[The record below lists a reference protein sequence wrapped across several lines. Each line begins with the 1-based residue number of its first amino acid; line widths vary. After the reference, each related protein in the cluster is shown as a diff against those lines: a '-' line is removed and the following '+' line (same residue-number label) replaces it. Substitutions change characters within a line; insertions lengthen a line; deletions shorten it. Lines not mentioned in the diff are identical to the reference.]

1 MALVTATEGYG
12 TARAVKGAEAF
23 LGGPSLIIS
32 ERQTLRHMNASR
44 QDGGQGVRPIQFGT
58 SGWRDIIAENFTFAN
73 VRLVTRAIA
82 EYLVAE
88 GRPGSGVVVGYD
100 TRFLSEAFA
109 ADAAAVLAAHGVRVF
124 LCDRDVPTPVVAY
137 EVVRRGAA
145 AGLNVTASHN
155 PPEYNGLKLSDS
167 SGGPAQPAVTD
178 RIETQVR
185 ELAREPEAPCPTL
198 QEMETK
204 GLVVRIDPRPAYL
217 ARLRELVD
225 FKAIAAAHLKVAVDL
240 FFGTARGYLDQ
251 ALREAGCDVHL
262 LHDSRNP
269 AFGGHA
275 PDPSEENLQDL
286 AMAVRFGGCDLGLA
300 TDGDADRYG
309 ILDKDGSFIEPNYI
323 LALLL
328 RHLIKTRGWRG
339 GVARSVATSHLVD
352 AVARHLGVPLYE
364 TKVGFKYLGQ
374 LITQEKVVLSG
385 EESAGLSIQGHV
397 PEKDGVLATLLVTE
411 MVAMADGKSVRGLL
425 EALYAEVGTVIHAR
439 RLNFRLSP
447 QQQERLATRL
457 KSLPAQVAGLRV
469 VQVGTLEG
477 TKLLLEDGSW
487 LLLRPSGTEPV
498 VRLYM
503 DAHSEEQLD
512 ELTMAARALLGV

>member
-1 MALVTATEGYG
+1 MH
-12 TARAVKGAEAF
+12 
-23 LGGPSLIIS
+23 IS
-32 ERQTLRHMNASR
+32 G
-44 QDGGQGVRPIQFGT
+44 QDGGRGVRPIQFGT

-82 EYLVAE
+82 EYLLSQ
-88 GRPGSGVVVGYD
+88 GRPESGVVVGYD

-109 ADAAAVLAAHGVRVF
+109 AEAAAVLAAHGVQVF
-124 LCDRDVPTPVVAY
+124 LCDRDAPTPVVAY

-155 PPEYNGLKLSDS
+155 PPEYNGLKLSGP

-178 RIETQVR
+178 RIEARVR
-185 ELAREPEAPCPTL
+185 ELLGEPEAPYSSL
-198 QEMETK
+198 QEMEAK
-204 GLVVRIDPRPAYL
+204 GLVARIDPRLTYL

-225 FKAIAAAHLKVAVDL
+225 FKAIAAAHLRVAVDL
-240 FFGTARGYLDQ
+240 LFGTARGYLDQ
-251 ALREAGCDVHL
+251 ALREAGCDVHV

-275 PDPSEENLQDL
+275 PDPSKENLQEL
-286 AMAVRFGGCDLGLA
+286 AVAVRSAGCHLGLA

-309 ILDKDGSFIEPNYI
+309 ILDRDGSFIEPNYI

-397 PEKDGVLATLLVTE
+397 PEKDGVLAALLVTE
-411 MVAMADGKSVRGLL
+411 MVAMADGKSVLGLL

-439 RLNFRLSP
+439 RLNFHLSP
-447 QQQERLATRL
+447 QQQQRLATRL

-487 LLLRPSGTEPV
+487 LLVRPSGTEPV

>member
-1 MALVTATEGYG
+1 
-12 TARAVKGAEAF
+12 
-23 LGGPSLIIS
+23 
-32 ERQTLRHMNASR
+32 
-44 QDGGQGVRPIQFGT
+44 
-58 SGWRDIIAENFTFAN
+58 
-73 VRLVTRAIA
+73 
-82 EYLVAE
+82 
-88 GRPGSGVVVGYD
+88 
-100 TRFLSEAFA
+100 
-109 ADAAAVLAAHGVRVF
+109 
-124 LCDRDVPTPVVAY
+124 
-137 EVVRRGAA
+137 
-145 AGLNVTASHN
+145 
-155 PPEYNGLKLSDS
+155 
-167 SGGPAQPAVTD
+167 
-178 RIETQVR
+178 
-185 ELAREPEAPCPTL
+185 
-198 QEMETK
+198 
-204 GLVVRIDPRPAYL
+204 
-217 ARLRELVD
+217 LVD
-225 FKAIAAAHLKVAVDL
+225 FKAIAAAHLRVAVDL
-240 FFGTARGYLDQ
+240 LFGTARGYLDQ
-251 ALREAGCDVHL
+251 ALREDGCDVHV

-275 PDPSEENLQDL
+275 PDPSKENLQEL
-286 AMAVRFGGCDLGLA
+286 AVAVRSAGCHLGLA

-309 ILDKDGSFIEPNYI
+309 ILDRDGSFIEPNYI

-397 PEKDGVLATLLVTE
+397 PEKDGVLAALLVTE
-411 MVAMADGKSVRGLL
+411 MVAMADGKSVLGLL

-439 RLNFRLSP
+439 RLNFHLSP
-447 QQQERLATRL
+447 QQQQRLATRL
-457 KSLPAQVAGLRV
+457 KNLPAQVAGLRV

-487 LLLRPSGTEPV
+487 LLVRPSGTEPV

-512 ELTMAARALLGV
+512 ELRMAARELLGV

>member
-1 MALVTATEGYG
+1 
-12 TARAVKGAEAF
+12 
-23 LGGPSLIIS
+23 
-32 ERQTLRHMNASR
+32 
-44 QDGGQGVRPIQFGT
+44 
-58 SGWRDIIAENFTFAN
+58 
-73 VRLVTRAIA
+73 
-82 EYLVAE
+82 
-88 GRPGSGVVVGYD
+88 
-100 TRFLSEAFA
+100 
-109 ADAAAVLAAHGVRVF
+109 
-124 LCDRDVPTPVVAY
+124 VPTPVVAY

-155 PPEYNGLKLSDS
+155 PPEYNGLKLSDP

-178 RIETQVR
+178 RIEARVR
-185 ELAREPEAPCPTL
+185 ELLGEPEAPYSSL
-198 QEMETK
+198 QEMEAK
-204 GLVVRIDPRPAYL
+204 GLVARIDPRLTYL

-225 FKAIAAAHLKVAVDL
+225 FKAIAAAHLSVAVDL
-240 FFGTARGYLDQ
+240 LFGTARGYLDQ
-251 ALREAGCDVHL
+251 ALREAGCDVHI

-275 PDPSEENLQDL
+275 PDPSKENLQEL
-286 AMAVRFGGCDLGLA
+286 AVAVRSAGCHLGLA

-309 ILDKDGSFIEPNYI
+309 ILDRDGSFIEPNYI

-328 RHLIKTRGWRG
+328 RHLIKARGWHG

-397 PEKDGVLATLLVTE
+397 PEKDGILAALLVTE
-411 MVAMADGKSVRGLL
+411 MVAMADGKSVLGLL

-439 RLNFRLSP
+439 RLNFHLSP
-447 QQQERLATRL
+447 QQQQRLATRL

-487 LLLRPSGTEPV
+487 LLVRPSGTEPV

>member
-1 MALVTATEGYG
+1 
-12 TARAVKGAEAF
+12 VK
-23 LGGPSLIIS
+23 
-32 ERQTLRHMNASR
+32 
-44 QDGGQGVRPIQFGT
+44 PIRFGT

-82 EYLVAE
+82 EHLLAE
-88 GRPGSGVVVGYD
+88 GRPEFGVVVGYD

-109 ADAAAVLAAHGVRVF
+109 AEAATVLAAHGVQVF

-137 EVVRRGAA
+137 EVVRRRAA

-167 SGGPAQPAVTD
+167 SGGPAQPAVTS
-178 RIETQVR
+178 RIEARVR
-185 ELAREPEAPCPTL
+185 ELAGEPEVACTPL
-198 QEMETK
+198 RELEAK
-204 GLVVRIDPRPAYL
+204 GLVARIDPRPAYL

-225 FKAIAAAHLKVAVDL
+225 FKAIAAARMKVAVDL
-240 FFGTARGYLDQ
+240 LFGTARGYLDQ
-251 ALREAGCDVHL
+251 ALRDAGCVVHL

-269 AFGGHA
+269 SFGGHA
-275 PDPSEENLQDL
+275 PDPSEQNLQDL
-286 AMAVRFGGCDLGLA
+286 AESVRSAGCDLGLA

-309 ILDKDGSFIEPNYI
+309 ILDRDGGFVEPNYI

-328 RHLIKTRGWRG
+328 RHLIRARGWRG

-352 AVARHLGVPLYE
+352 AVAKRLDVPLYE

-374 LITQEKVVLSG
+374 LIAQGRVVLSG

-397 PEKDGVLATLLVTE
+397 PEKDGILAALLVAE
-411 MVAMADGKSVRGLL
+411 MVAMSEGKSLRDLL
-425 EALYAEVGTVIHAR
+425 EALYVETGTVIRAR
-439 RLNFRLSP
+439 RLNFHLSRE
-447 QQQERLATRL
+447 QQERLAERL
-457 KSLPAQVAGLRV
+457 ANLPARVAGLQV

-487 LLLRPSGTEPV
+487 LLVRPSGTEPV

-503 DAHSEEQLD
+503 DAHSEKQID
-512 ELTMAARALLGV
+512 DLTTAARELLGV

>member
-12 TARAVKGAEAF
+12 TARAVKDAEAF

-204 GLVVRIDPRPAYL
+204 GLVVCIDPRPAYL

>member
-1 MALVTATEGYG
+1 
-12 TARAVKGAEAF
+12 
-23 LGGPSLIIS
+23 
-32 ERQTLRHMNASR
+32 
-44 QDGGQGVRPIQFGT
+44 VRPIQFGT

-82 EYLVAE
+82 EYLSAE
-88 GRPGSGVVVGYD
+88 GTPGSGVVVGYD

-109 ADAAAVLAAHGVRVF
+109 AEAAAVLAAHGVQVF

-137 EVVRRGAA
+137 EVVRRRAG

-167 SGGPAQPAVTD
+167 SGGPAQPAVTN
-178 RIETQVR
+178 RIEARVR
-185 ELAREPEAPCPTL
+185 KLAGEPELAFPPL
-198 QEMETK
+198 QEVEAK
-204 GLVVRIDPRPAYL
+204 GMVVRIDPRPAYL

-225 FKAIAAAHLKVAVDL
+225 FKAIAAARLKVGVDL
-240 FFGTARGYLDQ
+240 LFGTARGYLDQ
-251 ALREAGCDVHL
+251 ALRDAGCDVHL

-269 AFGGHA
+269 AFGGRA

-286 AMAVRFGGCDLGLA
+286 SKAVRAGGCHLGLA

-309 ILDKDGSFIEPNYI
+309 ILDRDGSFIEPNYI

-328 RHLIKTRGWRG
+328 QHLIKVRGWRG
-339 GVARSVATSHLVD
+339 GVGRSVATSHLVD
-352 AVARHLGVPLYE
+352 AVARHLQVPLYE

-374 LITQEKVVLSG
+374 LITREKVVLSG

-397 PEKDGVLATLLVTE
+397 PEKDGILAALLVAE
-411 MVAMADGKSVRGLL
+411 MVAMAEGKSLRDLL
-425 EALYAEVGTVIHAR
+425 EALYAEVGTVIHAK
-439 RLNFRLSP
+439 RLNFSLSP
-447 QQQERLATRL
+447 EQQERLASRL
-457 KSLPAQVAGLRV
+457 TNLPSRVAGLRV

-487 LLLRPSGTEPV
+487 LLVRPSGTEPV

-503 DAHSEEQLD
+503 DAHSEKQID
-512 ELTMAARALLGV
+512 ELTAAARELLGV